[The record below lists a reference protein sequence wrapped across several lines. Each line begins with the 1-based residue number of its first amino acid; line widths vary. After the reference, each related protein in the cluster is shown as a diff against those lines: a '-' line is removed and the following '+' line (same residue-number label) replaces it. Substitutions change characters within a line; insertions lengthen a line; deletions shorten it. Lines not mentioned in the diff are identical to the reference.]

1 MTTATTT
8 TADGQTA
15 TETGATTGATTGAEE
30 ASFEQAF
37 AEFAGATDT
46 AADAGEAAR
55 PDPSDTTD
63 AVSTG
68 GGQQSASS
76 ATGATVT
83 NGAERGEDTQATQ
96 PQGGGQGGTDDI
108 WSTASEQQRA
118 AYQAAQ
124 QRLQSLEHDSRSNRG
139 RVSSLQREVDTLK
152 KQLAASAKAAGSTG
166 QDPDSTDADIRR
178 LQEEYPEVAR
188 PVLKE
193 LSSLRTQLSQ
203 ALARLDQ
210 RDSTEAQRDRDQAL
224 DREEQALT
232 QMHPDWMQVTGNS
245 AFTKWLETQPRYVVE
260 AIQRNGEAIQDAAEA
275 GDIITRFKAH
285 QGMGAATAAPSASG
299 ATATG
304 APANLAARRQRQL
317 ESGAAVTSRGA
328 GPAGGPP
335 DDFEA
340 AFSYY
345 AGKGR

>member
-1 MTTATTT
+1 MTTATTPP
-8 TADGQTA
+8 ADGLAT
-15 TETGATTGATTGAEE
+15 TETGATTGAED
-30 ASFEQAF
+30 SFEQAF
-37 AEFAGATDT
+37 AEFAGSTDT
-46 AADAGEAAR
+46 AADAGAAAQ
-55 PDPSDTTD
+55 PEPSGATD
-63 AVSTG
+63 AASTDG
-68 GGQQSASS
+68 GPQYAGS
-76 ATGATVT
+76 ATATSA
-83 NGAERGEDTQATQ
+83 AERGDATQVTQ
-96 PQGGGQGGTDDI
+96 PQGGGQGAADDI

-139 RVSSLQREVDTLK
+139 RVGALQREVDALK
-152 KQLAASAKAAGSTG
+152 KQLAASTKAAGSTG

-203 ALARLDQ
+203 ALTRLDQ
-210 RDSTEAQRDRDQAL
+210 RDSTEAQRDREQAL

-275 GDIITRFKAH
+275 GDIITRFKAQ
-285 QGMGAATAAPSASG
+285 QGAAATAAPSASG

-317 ESGAAVTSRGA
+317 ESGAAVSSRGA

>member
-1 MTTATTT
+1 MTTAPT
-8 TADGQTA
+8 DGQTA
-15 TETGATTGATTGAEE
+15 TEPGATTGAEE

-37 AEFAGATDT
+37 AEFAGTTDT
-46 AADAGEAAR
+46 AADVGAVAQQELSA
-55 PDPSDTTD
+55 TTD
-63 AVSTG
+63 AVSTD
-68 GGQQSASS
+68 GGQQP
-76 ATGATVT
+76 GATA
-83 NGAERGEDTQATQ
+83 GASGTERGETTQATQ
-96 PQGGGQGGTDDI
+96 PQGGGQVATDDI

-124 QRLQSLEHDSRSNRG
+124 QQLQRLDHDSRSNRG
-139 RVSSLQREVDTLK
+139 RVSVLQKENDTLK
-152 KQLAASAKAAGSTG
+152 KQLAAFTKAAGSTG
-166 QDPDSTDADIRR
+166 QDQDATDADIRR

-188 PVLKE
+188 PVLAK
-193 LSSLRTQLSQ
+193 LSSLQTQLSQ
-203 ALARLDQ
+203 ALTRLDQ
-210 RDSTEAQRDRDQAL
+210 RDSTEAHAQREQAL

-232 QMHPDWMQVTGNS
+232 QMHPDWMQVTGNP
-245 AFTKWLETQPRYVVE
+245 AFGKWLETQPRYVVE

-335 DDFEA
+335 DDYDA
-340 AFSYY
+340 AFAYY
-345 AGKGR
+345 AAKGR

>member
-1 MTTATTT
+1 MTTAPTMP
-8 TADGQTA
+8 ADGQTA
-15 TETGATTGATTGAEE
+15 TETGATTGVED
-30 ASFEQAF
+30 SFEQAF
-37 AEFAGATDT
+37 AEFAGNSTDT
-46 AADAGEAAR
+46 AADAGAAVQAE
-55 PDPSDTTD
+55 PSGTTD
-63 AVSTG
+63 AASTG
-68 GGQQSASS
+68 GEQQSASS
-76 ATGATVT
+76 ATSASSTG
-83 NGAERGEDTQATQ
+83 NAERGDGTQTTQ
-96 PQGGGQGGTDDI
+96 PQGGGQASGDDI
-108 WSTASEQQRA
+108 WSTANDQQRA
-118 AYQAAQ
+118 AFQAAQ
-124 QRLQSLEHDSRSNRG
+124 QKLQSLEHDSRSNRG
-139 RVSSLQREVDTLK
+139 RVSALQREVDTLK
-152 KQLAASAKAAGSTG
+152 AQLAASTKAAGSTG
-166 QDPDSTDADIRR
+166 QDQEATDADIRR

-210 RDSTEAQRDRDQAL
+210 RDSTEAQAQREQAL

-232 QMHPDWMQVTGNS
+232 QMHPDWMQVTGNP

-260 AIQRNGEAIQDAAEA
+260 AIRRNGEAIQDAAEA

-285 QGMGAATAAPSASG
+285 QGVGAATAAPSASG
-299 ATATG
+299 ATTATG

-317 ESGAAVTSRGA
+317 ESGAAVSSRGA

-340 AFSYY
+340 AFTYY

>member
-1 MTTATTT
+1 MTTTATTT
-8 TADGQTA
+8 PADGQAA
-15 TETGATTGATTGAEE
+15 TETGATTGAED
-30 ASFEQAF
+30 SFEQAF
-37 AEFAGATDT
+37 AEFAGSTDT
-46 AADAGEAAR
+46 AADAGAAAQ
-55 PDPSDTTD
+55 PDPSGTTD
-63 AVSTG
+63 GGSTD
-68 GGQQSASS
+68 GGQQSAGS
-76 ATGATVT
+76 ATNITATSGT
-83 NGAERGEDTQATQ
+83 ERGDATQATQ
-96 PQGGGQGGTDDI
+96 PQGGGQGATDDI

-139 RVSSLQREVDTLK
+139 RVGALQREVDTLK
-152 KQLAASAKAAGSTG
+152 KQLAASTKAAGSTG

-203 ALARLDQ
+203 ALTRLDQ
-210 RDSTEAQRDRDQAL
+210 RDSTEAQRDREQAL

-232 QMHPDWMQVTGNS
+232 QMHPDWMQVTGNP

>member
-8 TADGQTA
+8 TADGHAA
-15 TETGATTGATTGAEE
+15 TETSTTTGADDT
-30 ASFEQAF
+30 SFEQAF
-37 AEFAGATDT
+37 AEFAGTMDT

-63 AVSTG
+63 AASTG
-68 GGQQSASS
+68 GGQQSADN
-76 ATGATVT
+76 ATGASRT
-83 NGAERGEDTQATQ
+83 ERGDGAQAMQ
-96 PQGGGQGGTDDI
+96 PQGGGQGGSDDI
-108 WSTASEQQRA
+108 WSTASEPQRA

-139 RVSSLQREVDTLK
+139 RVGALQREVDTLK
-152 KQLAASAKAAGSTG
+152 KQLAASTKAAGSTG
-166 QDPDSTDADIRR
+166 QDQETADADIRR

-203 ALARLDQ
+203 ALTRLDQ
-210 RDSTEAQRDRDQAL
+210 RDSTEAQAQRDQAL

-232 QMHPDWMQVTGNS
+232 QMHPDWMQVTGNP

-285 QGMGAATAAPSASG
+285 QGVGAATAAPSASG

-335 DDFEA
+335 DDFDT
-340 AFSYY
+340 AFDYY
-345 AGKGR
+345 AKRGR

>member
-1 MTTATTT
+1 MTTAPTPP
-8 TADGQTA
+8 ADGQTTNDQTA
-15 TETGATTGATTGAEE
+15 MDADYT
-30 ASFEQAF
+30 SFEQDF
-37 AEFAGATDT
+37 AEFAEAGSTDAGTDAGA
-46 AADAGEAAR
+46 AARAEPSGMNADA
-55 PDPSDTTD
+55 STD
-63 AVSTG
+63 GT
-68 GGQQSASS
+68 QQLGDI
-76 ATGATVT
+76 T
-83 NGAERGEDTQATQ
+83 ERGEVSNTTQ
-96 PQGGGQGGTDDI
+96 PQGGGQASGDDI
-108 WSTASEQQRA
+108 WSTASELQRA

-124 QRLQSLEHDSRSNRG
+124 QQLQRLEHDSRSNRG

-152 KQLAASAKAAGSTG
+152 AQLAAPKKGAAGSTG
-166 QDPDSTDADIRR
+166 QDQDASDADIRR

-188 PVLKE
+188 PVLSQIST
-193 LSSLRTQLSQ
+193 LQSQLSA

-210 RDSTEAQRDRDQAL
+210 RDSTEAQRERDKAL
-224 DREEQALT
+224 DQQEQALA
-232 QMHPDWMQVTGNS
+232 QIHPDWMEVTANP
-245 AFTKWLETQPRYVVE
+245 AFSQWLNTQPRYVVE

-275 GDIITRFKAH
+275 GDIITRFKTH
-285 QGMGAATAAPSASG
+285 QGAAGTAAAAPTASG
-299 ATATG
+299 AMATG

>member
-1 MTTATTT
+1 MTTATTPP
-8 TADGQTA
+8 ANGQAA
-15 TETGATTGATTGAEE
+15 TETSTATGADDT
-30 ASFEQAF
+30 SFEQAF
-37 AEFAGATDT
+37 AEFAGSADT
-46 AADAGEAAR
+46 AVDAGEAAR
-55 PDPSDTTD
+55 PEPSGTTD
-63 AVSTG
+63 TVSTD

-76 ATGATVT
+76 ATGTSRT
-83 NGAERGEDTQATQ
+83 ERGDDTQGTQ
-96 PQGGGQGGTDDI
+96 PQGGGQGGSDDI
-108 WSTASEQQRA
+108 WSTASEPQRA

-152 KQLAASAKAAGSTG
+152 KQLAASTKAAGSTG

-203 ALARLDQ
+203 ALTRLDQ
-210 RDSTEAQRDRDQAL
+210 RDSTEAQAQRDQAL

-232 QMHPDWMQVTGNS
+232 KLHPDWMQVTGNP

-285 QGMGAATAAPSASG
+285 QGVGAATAAPSASG

-335 DDFEA
+335 DDFDT
-340 AFSYY
+340 AFDYY
-345 AGKGR
+345 AKRGR

>member
-1 MTTATTT
+1 MTTTATTT
-8 TADGQTA
+8 PADGQAA
-15 TETGATTGATTGAEE
+15 TETGATTGAED
-30 ASFEQAF
+30 SFEQAF
-37 AEFAGATDT
+37 AEFVGSTDT
-46 AADAGEAAR
+46 AADAGVAAQ
-55 PDPSDTTD
+55 PEPSGTT
-63 AVSTG
+63 AAASTD

-76 ATGATVT
+76 ATATGSV
-83 NGAERGEDTQATQ
+83 ERGDVTQATQ
-96 PQGGGQGGTDDI
+96 PQGGGQGATDDI

-139 RVSSLQREVDTLK
+139 RVGALQREVDTLK
-152 KQLAASAKAAGSTG
+152 KQLAASTKAAGSTG
-166 QDPDSTDADIRR
+166 QDQDATDADIRR

-193 LSSLRTQLSQ
+193 LSSLRTQLSE
-203 ALARLDQ
+203 ALTRLDQ
-210 RDSTEAQRDRDQAL
+210 RDSTEAQAQRDQAL

-232 QMHPDWMQVTGNS
+232 QMHPDWMQVTGNP

>member
-1 MTTATTT
+1 MTTAPTMP
-8 TADGQTA
+8 ADGQTA
-15 TETGATTGATTGAEE
+15 TETGATTGVED
-30 ASFEQAF
+30 SFEQAF
-37 AEFAGATDT
+37 AEFAGNSTDT
-46 AADAGEAAR
+46 AADAGAAVQAE
-55 PDPSDTTD
+55 PSGMTD
-63 AVSTG
+63 AASTD
-68 GGQQSASS
+68 GGQQSANS
-76 ATGATVT
+76 APSGT
-83 NGAERGEDTQATQ
+83 ERGESTQETQ
-96 PQGGGQGGTDDI
+96 PQGGGQGANDDI

-139 RVSSLQREVDTLK
+139 RVGALQREVDTLK
-152 KQLAASAKAAGSTG
+152 KQLAASTKAAGSTG
-166 QDPDSTDADIRR
+166 QDQDSTDADIRR

-203 ALARLDQ
+203 ALERLDQ
-210 RDSTEAQRDRDQAL
+210 RDSTEAQAQREQAL

-232 QMHPDWMQVTGNS
+232 QMHPDWMEVTANP
-245 AFTKWLETQPRYVVE
+245 AFSQWLNTQPRYVME

-275 GDIITRFKAH
+275 ADVIGRFKAH

-299 ATATG
+299 AITATG

>member
-1 MTTATTT
+1 MTTAPTT
-8 TADGQTA
+8 TADGQAT
-15 TETGATTGATTGAEE
+15 TETGATTGADDT
-30 ASFEQAF
+30 SFEQAF
-37 AEFAGATDT
+37 AEFAGSADT
-46 AADAGEAAR
+46 AADAGAAAQ
-55 PDPSDTTD
+55 PELSGTTD
-63 AVSTG
+63 AASTDG
-68 GGQQSASS
+68 GPRPDSS
-76 ATGATVT
+76 VTGAATT
-83 NGAERGEDTQATQ
+83 DSTERGDATQVTQ
-96 PQGGGQGGTDDI
+96 PQGGGQDQSDDI

-139 RVSSLQREVDTLK
+139 RVGALQREVDTLK
-152 KQLAASAKAAGSTG
+152 KQLAAYTKAAGSTG
-166 QDPDSTDADIRR
+166 QDQDSSDADIRR

-203 ALARLDQ
+203 ALERLDQ
-210 RDSTEAQRDRDQAL
+210 RDSTEAQAQREQAL

-232 QMHPDWMQVTGNS
+232 QMHPDWMEVTANP
-245 AFTKWLETQPRYVVE
+245 AFSQWLNTQPRYVME

-275 GDIITRFKAH
+275 ADVIGRFKAH
-285 QGMGAATAAPSASG
+285 QGAAATAAPSASG

-317 ESGAAVTSRGA
+317 ESGAAVSSRGA

-340 AFSYY
+340 AFTYY